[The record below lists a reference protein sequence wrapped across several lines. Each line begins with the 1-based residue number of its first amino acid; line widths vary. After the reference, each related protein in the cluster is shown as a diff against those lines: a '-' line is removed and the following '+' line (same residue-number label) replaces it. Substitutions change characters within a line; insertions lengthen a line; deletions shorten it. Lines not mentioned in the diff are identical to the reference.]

1 MNINI
6 TAVTPSKATV
16 NGQPMAR
23 EYVET
28 LLLPL
33 LVAAHGKNY
42 SGILQVA
49 QVFAAAGLS
58 LSASPEA
65 ARSYREHMAEK
76 AALEARQIAEAKA
89 NAKRCRVP
97 TPQEIA
103 EKKAERAR
111 QAQAIRERGE
121 RLRAQLGR

>member
-33 LVAAHGKNY
+33 TPVAGHSSNT
-42 SGILQVA
+42 
-49 QVFAAAGLS
+49 VFLFALCAIDQSPSWGLCAG
-58 LSASPEA
+58 PWE
-65 ARSYREHMAEK
+65 RTQR
-76 AALEARQIAEAKA
+76 A
-89 NAKRCRVP
+89 NKRK
-97 TPQEIA
+97 T
-103 EKKAERAR
+103 
-111 QAQAIRERGE
+111 
-121 RLRAQLGR
+121 